1 MKNIILQNINYLY
14 LLSLLVI
21 LIFYFFPGDIV
32 SYFIYG
38 NFDTDH
44 DSTKNPIAHGFHF
57 IINTGGYSINHI
69 LTFSYITAGGLST
82 YFKKKN
88 FYIGILFFIFLST
101 FLEIIH
107 LIIPNRV
114 FELND
119 LLANITGVLIIFFLF
134 KLKKL
139 TLWEN

>member
-44 DSTKNPIAHGFHF
+44 DPTQNPIAYTAHLL
-57 IINTGGYSINHI
+57 INTGGYSINHI
-69 LTFSYITAGGLST
+69 LTFSYITAGGLWI
-82 YFKKKN
+82 YFKEKK
-88 FYIGILFFIFLST
+88 LSQKT
-101 FLEIIH
+101 AFFLE
-107 LIIPNRV
+107 
-114 FELND
+114 EL
-119 LLANITGVLIIFFLF
+119 
-134 KLKKL
+134 KLKSFKFSSSIL
-139 TLWEN
+139 LMLSF